1 MNIGVLTCK
10 MVLCLNFK
18 QKEQSKM
25 RKGIGKT
32 YEKVPEETCLDIV
45 ILQSAFLRLQQA
57 DGK

>member
-10 MVLCLNFK
+10 MVLCLNYK

-25 RKGIGKT
+25 RKEMGEA
-32 YEKVPEETCLDIV
+32 YEKVPEETCLDIAV
-45 ILQSAFLRLQQA
+45 LQSATLRLQQA